1 MARWKD
7 QFDAH
12 PVHQTLIKITVQIDS
27 KREIRS
33 QEAIAEKRRLLKVVE
48 QFERALDRVDP
59 ETLPANL
66 LDSLNRTLESDGILG
81 QIQTFVSDDAVNF
94 LVSANEQIS
103 EHALP
108 YLVQLQAV
116 ARITGREKPLRS
128 LETFADETTAL
139 IHGQTDRWQS
149 QLDSVNQQYGE
160 LEGRIQTLSNVVE
173 TVRHS
178 AATNNESMTKQF
190 SEDQSKWREEFSK
203 EI

>member
-12 PVHQTLIKITVQIDS
+12 PIHQTLIKITVQIDS

-149 QLDSVNQQYGE
+149 QLDSVNQHYGE
-160 LEGRIQTLSNVVE
+160 LEGRAQTLSNEITEKDRTSTDNRRVSDGNFQSS
-173 TVRHS
+173 R
-178 AATNNESMTKQF
+178 TN
-190 SEDQSKWREEFSK
+190 
-203 EI
+203 EISISS